1 MRKLQENAIFFVN
14 FLRDRKVAAA
24 FPTSSFGVMTIC
36 RHINFAH
43 ARVIVEFGP
52 GTGTISRE
60 LLKHMHP
67 DAHLMLIESNP
78 RFVRVL
84 RKTLSDP
91 RVSVWEGSA
100 EDVQQ
105 RIHAS
110 GNVAADIIVS
120 GIPFSDIKEPARSEI
135 IRNAFDALTP
145 NGRMITYQYRRT
157 AEKMLRNV
165 FPRIRRV
172 RELRNLP
179 PLWITI
185 AEKD

>member
-14 FLRDRKVAAA
+14 FLRDWKIAAA
-24 FPTSSFGVMTIC
+24 LPTSSFGVQKI
-36 RHINFAH
+36 RHEIDFAH

-52 GTGTISRE
+52 GTGVISRE
-60 LLKHMHP
+60 LLEYMRP
-67 DAHLMLIESNP
+67 DAQLILIERNP
-78 RFVRVL
+78 KFVKIL
-84 RKTLSDP
+84 RKTLRDP
-91 RVSVWEGSA
+91 RVSLCEGSA

-105 RIHAS
+105 LIHAS
-110 GNVAADIIVS
+110 GNTTADVIVS
-120 GIPFSDIKEPARSEI
+120 GIPFSDIKEPARSTI
-135 IRNAFDALTP
+135 IRNAFDALSP
-145 NGRMITYQYRRT
+145 HGRMITYQYRRA